1 MSSDET
7 ATAVAESRPDAGT
20 APPLLAAEDLGYC
33 HTAVK
38 GNSATWAVDA
48 VHLELHPGEVL
59 GVVGESGSGKSTLA
73 RLLVR
78 LIRPKVGRVTFRG
91 ADIATLSGAG
101 LQQYR
106 RSVQMVFQD
115 PYSSLNPRMTVEE
128 IIGEGLAVHEPDLD
142 AAGRRA
148 RSAAALAEVGL
159 PADTLACYPR
169 AFSGGQ
175 RQRIA
180 IARALV
186 LRPAA
191 LICDEPVSALD
202 VSVQAQVIELLR
214 ENQRR
219 YGLAVLFIAHDLSV
233 VRSLCQRVAVMHE
246 GRIVE
251 SGSRDAVY
259 GAPQADYTRSLLA
272 AVPIPDPPRE
282 RARRAA
288 ARAALAASGPQPAGG
303 AVEDR

>member
-1 MSSDET
+1 M
-7 ATAVAESRPDAGT
+7 T
-20 APPLLAAEDLGYC
+20 APQSARGSEPLLAAEDVSFSHPAVRGA
-33 HTAVK
+33 TA
-38 GNSATWAVDA
+38 TRAVDS
-48 VHLELHPGEVL
+48 VSLELHPGEVL

-78 LIRPKVGRVTFRG
+78 LLRPYTGRVTFRG
-91 ADIATLSGAG
+91 TDVASLSGAG
-101 LQQYR
+101 LRQYR

-128 IIGEGLAVHEPDLD
+128 IVGEGLAVHEPDLD
-142 AAGRRA
+142 AAGRRE
-148 RSAAALAEVGL
+148 RVTAALDEVGL
-159 PADTLACYPR
+159 PAEALRRHPR

-191 LICDEPVSALD
+191 LVCDEPVSALD

-214 ENQRR
+214 ETQRR
-219 YGLAVLFIAHDLSV
+219 HGLAVLFIAHDLAV
-233 VRSLCQRVAVMHE
+233 VRSLCQRVTVMHE
-246 GRIVE
+246 GRVVE
-251 SGSRDAVY
+251 SGTRDEVY
-259 GAPQADYTRSLLA
+259 GDPKDPYTRSLLA
-272 AVPIPDPPRE
+272 AVPIPDPPLE

-288 ARAALAASGPQPAGG
+288 AREALRDQSGA
-303 AVEDR
+303 AVEAR

>member
-1 MSSDET
+1 
-7 ATAVAESRPDAGT
+7 
-20 APPLLAAEDLGYC
+20 
-33 HTAVK
+33 
-38 GNSATWAVDA
+38 
-48 VHLELHPGEVL
+48 VL

-78 LIRPKVGRVTFRG
+78 LIRPESGRVTFRG
-91 ADIATLSGAG
+91 TDIGDLAGSG
-101 LQQYR
+101 LREYR

-115 PYSSLNPRMTVEE
+115 PYSSLNPRMTVEQ
-128 IIGEGLAVHEPDLD
+128 IVGEGLAVHEPRLS
-142 AAGRRA
+142 AAGRRE

-159 PADTLACYPR
+159 QEEALGRYPR

-202 VSVQAQVIELLR
+202 VSVQKQVIDLLR
-214 ENQRR
+214 ESQQRH
-219 YGLAVLFIAHDLSV
+219 GLAVLFIAHDLAV
-233 VRSLCQRVAVMHE
+233 VRSLCQRVSVMHQ
-246 GRIVE
+246 GRVVE
-251 SGSRDAVY
+251 SGPRDDVY
-259 GAPQADYTRSLLA
+259 GNPQDEYTRALLA
-272 AVPIPDPPRE
+272 AVPIPDPARE

-288 ARAALAASGPQPAGG
+288 AREAAQTQPGAAVDA
-303 AVEDR
+303 R